1 MFQKKVHFQAVRLT
15 ETALCIALGL
25 LLPTVFHAFGAGNVL
40 LPMHIPVLLCGLLCG
55 WQYGAVCG
63 IVVPF
68 LSSVFTGMPPIF
80 PVGTAMIFELCAY
93 GLLAGLFYRV
103 RNWNVYAAL
112 IGAMLGGRL
121 VSGVAN
127 TVLMGIAGKPY
138 GFSIFLSSAFI
149 TAWPGIVLQL
159 VLIPILILS
168 LQKSG
173 LITRET

>member
-1 MFQKKVHFQAVRLT
+1 
-15 ETALCIALGL
+15 
-25 LLPTVFHAFGAGNVL
+25 
-40 LPMHIPVLLCGLLCG
+40 
-55 WQYGAVCG
+55 
-63 IVVPF
+63 
-68 LSSVFTGMPPIF
+68 
-80 PVGTAMIFELCAY
+80 
-93 GLLAGLFYRV
+93 
-103 RNWNVYAAL
+103 
-112 IGAMLGGRL
+112 MLGGRL